1 MGVSQAGEVAARILA
16 LTACLFASA
25 AQAQPAAEIDLYVRA
40 GCPHCERAEAFMD
53 ELDDRADLEL
63 RVHRI
68 LENPQALEELRRLTQ
83 ELGYER
89 IGVPVPVIVV
99 RTLAAP
105 EPQVWVG
112 FDDASTTGAQIE
124 SWITGARAGED
135 GGSTVDRV
143 HLPLLGETRP
153 DELGLPLF
161 TIVVGLLDGFNPCA
175 MWVLL
180 FLLSLLVHVKSRA
193 RMALIAGTFVV
204 VSGAVY
210 FAFMAAWLSLFM
222 LIGASRWVQVGLGL
236 VALGIGAI
244 HVKDFFAFGKGP
256 SLSIPESAKPGIY
269 AKVRRIIHAENL
281 PAALA
286 LVVSLAVGVNLVEL
300 LCTAGLPAVY
310 TQVLAAHDVSTG
322 ERYLYLALY
331 NLAYMADDTVMVIIG
346 IVTLSRT
353 KLQERGGRVL
363 KLVSGAVMLVLG
375 LLLLVAP
382 ELLQWG

>member
-1 MGVSQAGEVAARILA
+1 VAARILA
-16 LTACLFASA
+16 LSACLFAA
-25 AQAQPAAEIDLYVRA
+25 VAQAQPAAEIDLYVRA

-53 ELDDRADLEL
+53 QLGERAELEL
-63 RVHRI
+63 HVHQI
-68 LENPQALEELRRLTQ
+68 LESPQALEELRRLTE
-83 ELGYER
+83 ELGYAQ
-89 IGVPVPVIVV
+89 IGVPVIVV
-99 RTLAAP
+99 RTPDAP
-105 EPQVWVG
+105 EPKIWMG
-112 FDDASTTGAQIE
+112 FDDPSTTGAQIE
-124 SWITGARAGED
+124 SWLTGARAGED
-135 GGSTVDRV
+135 GAEIDLV
-143 HLPLLGETRP
+143 HLPLLGETHP

-180 FLLSLLVHVKSRA
+180 FLLSLLVHVKSRP

-204 VSGAVY
+204 VSGLVY

-236 VALGIGAI
+236 VALGIGAL

-281 PAALA
+281 PAAMA

-331 NLAYMADDTVMVIIG
+331 NLAYMADDTVMVVIG
-346 IVTLSRT
+346 IVTLSRK

-363 KLVSGAVMLVLG
+363 KLVSGAVMLALG